1 MTAKKS
7 LGGMGNLSSLLNQN
21 ADKAGTPL
29 QLPVEKVKLDPAN
42 IRNHG
47 DDRDKQER
55 QDFIEKELG
64 PDVKERGVKQPISVR
79 SDPDEPGSYIINAG
93 EGRYLATVWAAL
105 PTIPAF
111 IDEDFTDFDNAKENT
126 KRLGLSGRQL
136 ARFIK
141 KKEGEGLSKKEIA
154 QGLGI
159 SPSLV
164 NQLSNL
170 LKMPQCIEEV
180 YEAGRLRDLT
190 TIAELMTIYKTFPK
204 EVEDWLTE
212 QADEILRSAVK
223 KLRVE
228 LEEPQ
233 QPEENNDGRMREE
246 RGAPGAGVQD
256 PKRDGEGGGEGGGE
270 RDPNTIDFLNGEP
283 DSSLNAAGGNGGEE
297 TGDGAENDGAGASS
311 TTKDKNPPEVD
322 PEKFKKAI
330 IQVQHDGRPARL
342 ILDRRPPA
350 IGWAWVK
357 YDDDGHE
364 FEADLNTVQLVALVE
379 G

>member
-7 LGGMGNLSSLLNQN
+7 LGSMGNLSSLLNQN

-55 QDFIEKELG
+55 QEFIEKELG

-141 KKEGEGLSKKEIA
+141 KKEGEGLTKKQIA
-154 QGLGI
+154 EGLGV

-170 LKMPQCIEEV
+170 LKMPQCIDAV
-180 YEAGRLRDLT
+180 YESGRLRDLT
-190 TIAELMTIYKTFPK
+190 TIAELMTIYKSFPK
-204 EVEDWLTE
+204 EVEAWLDE
-212 QADEILRSAVK
+212 QTNEILRSAVK
-223 KLRVE
+223 KLRAE

-233 QPEENNDGRMREE
+233 LPEENNDGRMREE
-246 RGAPGAGVQD
+246 RGAPGAGVKD
-256 PKRDGEGGGEGGGE
+256 PKREGENGGADGAD
-270 RDPNTIDFLNGEP
+270 RDPDTIDFLNGEP
-283 DSSLNAAGGNGGEE
+283 DSSRNAGGKEGGGELG
-297 TGDGAENDGAGASS
+297 GDRQDDGAGASS
-311 TTKDKNPPEVD
+311 TVKDKNLPEVD

-330 IQVQHDGRPARL
+330 IQVQHDSRPARL
-342 ILDRRPPA
+342 VLDRRPPA